1 MELNH
6 KIEIDNKSFNTLD
19 LSTGQRKRIAL
30 MVALMEDR
38 DFIVLDEWAADQD
51 PVFRKKF
58 YKKILPSLKKQGKTV
73 IALTHD
79 DAYYDTADEIIKL
92 DNGKMNS

>member
-1 MELNH
+1 MYQN
-6 KIEIDNKSFNTLD
+6 
-19 LSTGQRKRIAL
+19 LSKKK
-30 MVALMEDR
+30 
-38 DFIVLDEWAADQD
+38 
-51 PVFRKKF
+51 KKF